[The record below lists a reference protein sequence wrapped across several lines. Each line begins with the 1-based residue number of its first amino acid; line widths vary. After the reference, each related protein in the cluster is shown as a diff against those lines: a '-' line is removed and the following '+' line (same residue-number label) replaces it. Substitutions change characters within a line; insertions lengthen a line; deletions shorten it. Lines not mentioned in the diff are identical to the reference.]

1 MSSPPPTGNTIGR
14 ETAEGSVNGARAD
27 VTVSVRVV
35 AGEVGGAADR
45 ADADGEPGAGDTTAV
60 GDVTAD
66 AAQPARRTPEAT
78 TTTTEL
84 NGRIPRC

>member
-1 MSSPPPTGNTIGR
+1 M
-14 ETAEGSVNGARAD
+14 NGASAD

-35 AGEVGGAADR
+35 AGEVRGGVAG
-45 ADADGEPGAGDTTAV
+45 ADADGEPGAGDEPTV

-78 TTTTEL
+78 TTTAKL
-84 NGRIPRC
+84 NGRIPGC